1 MNRML
6 NVNMVYRTNQLVRY
20 SLTICMGQDMYLMI
34 LFLFLSNLLLF
45 SYFIL
50 SKTKT
55 FGFYV
60 MPIGGIFIPRDGVE
74 ELIMV

>member
-1 MNRML
+1 
-6 NVNMVYRTNQLVRY
+6 
-20 SLTICMGQDMYLMI
+20 MGQDMYLMI
-34 LFLFLSNLLLF
+34 LFFYLFLFLSNLLLF

-55 FGFYV
+55 AGVLRDAYLGNNLV
-60 MPIGGIFIPRDGVE
+60 LMKEGIE